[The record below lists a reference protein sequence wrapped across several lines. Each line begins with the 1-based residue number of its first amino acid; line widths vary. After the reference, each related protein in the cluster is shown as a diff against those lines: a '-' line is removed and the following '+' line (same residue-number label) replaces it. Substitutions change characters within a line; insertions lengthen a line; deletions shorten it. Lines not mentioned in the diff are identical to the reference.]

1 MLFRKS
7 VASALMFL
15 FSTTVYSSSL
25 GEMSVDF
32 EDVAVG
38 KLPKSWIVSSTNSN
52 KNLATWGVEEEKGLS
67 KGKKILSLQKIND
80 SFFIFGSVFNLC
92 YTKDVNLKNLEV
104 SVLFRAN
111 SGKVDQGG
119 GIMWRVLDRNNYY
132 VARFNPLED
141 NFRFYSVINGKRDEL
156 ESADVK
162 LSKGWHEMKIIQ
174 NGSHFQG
181 YIDGK
186 KLLDTKDN
194 SIKHSGGVGV
204 WTKADAA
211 TSFDNFLLK
220 SLE

>member
-32 EDVAVG
+32 EDVTVG
-38 KLPKSWIVSSTNSN
+38 KLPKSWIVSSTNTN

-80 SFFIFGSVFNLC
+80 SFFIFGNVFNLC

-141 NFRFYSVINGKRDEL
+141 NFRFYSVIDGKRDEL
-156 ESADVK
+156 KSADVK

-211 TSFDNFLLK
+211 TPFDNFLLK